1 MGCATA
7 LASIGGLAQQA
18 TGGLRIVVVEG
29 EDAVNIIQQ
38 RTAVAPLVEV
48 RDRNNNPVAGALVT
62 FSIQGGQN
70 ATFGGGLQSVIVT
83 TNAAGRAAVTGL
95 TPTASGAVQINVAA
109 TFQGQAATA
118 TITQTNFA
126 TAAQAAQA
134 GASSAGTGGGSGGG
148 SGSTSAG
155 SASGGGGGGISTTT
169 IAAIVGGAGAGTYFG
184 LKELGVIG
192 VPDIPPPIITSASA
206 FPPGGL
212 VGMLFDFNFSG
223 EVSGNVERPD
233 ATMLWEFGDG
243 ASNTS
248 SVGGPAPPTRVTHVY
263 AAPGTYTAR
272 VTITNADG
280 ESATAQTTV
289 VVKTLTGRWRV
300 GTGATFYDFTQ
311 TAATFSGSFNSG
323 TAVVRSLSGTV
334 NASFPIIRFT
344 ESNGA
349 SFTGNTVDAD
359 TISGTF
365 TGPGT
370 QSGTVLLFRQ

>member
-1 MGCATA
+1 MVIRRQWTTRVVLAAVVGGAA
-7 LASIGGLAQQA
+7 LLAPVGGRAQQPA
-18 TGGLRIVVVEG
+18 GGLRIIVVEG

-62 FSIQGGQN
+62 FTIQGGQN
-70 ATFGGGLQSVIVT
+70 ATFGGGLQSLIVT
-83 TNAAGRAAVTGL
+83 TNAAGRAAVTGF

-134 GASSAGTGGGSGGG
+134 GASGA
-148 SGSTSAG
+148 
-155 SASGGGGGGISTTT
+155 GGGGLSTTT
-169 IAAIVGGAGAGTYFG
+169 IAAIAGGAGAGTYFG

-192 VPDIPPPIITSASA
+192 VPDIPPPTITSASA

-223 EVSGNVERPD
+223 EVPGHVDRPD
-233 ATMLWEFGDG
+233 ATLLWEFGDG
-243 ASNTS
+243 TSSSS

-289 VVKTLTGRWRV
+289 IVKTLTGRWRV
-300 GTGATFYDFTQ
+300 GTGATFYDFVQ

-334 NASFPIIRFT
+334 NATFPIIRFT

-349 SFTGNTVDAD
+349 SFTGTPSADAD

-365 TGPGT
+365 SGVGT
-370 QSGTVLLFRQ
+370 QGGTVPLFRQ

>member
-1 MGCATA
+1 MVIRTQWTTRVVLAAVVGGAA
-7 LASIGGLAQQA
+7 LLAPVGGRAQQPA
-18 TGGLRIVVVEG
+18 GGLRIIVVAG

-70 ATFGGGLQSVIVT
+70 ATFGGGLQSIIVT
-83 TNAAGRAAVTGL
+83 TNAAGRAAVTGF

-118 TITQTNFA
+118 TIAQTNFA

-134 GASSAGTGGGSGGG
+134 G
-148 SGSTSAG
+148 
-155 SASGGGGGGISTTT
+155 GGGGISTTT
-169 IAAIVGGAGAGTYFG
+169 IAAIAGGAGAGTYFG
-184 LKELGVIG
+184 LKKLGVIG
-192 VPDIPPPIITSASA
+192 VPDIPPPTITSASA
-206 FPPGGL
+206 FPSGGL

-223 EVSGNVERPD
+223 EIPGHVERPD
-233 ATMLWEFGDG
+233 ATLLWEFGDG
-243 ASNTS
+243 TSSSS

-280 ESATAQTTV
+280 ESATTQTTV
-289 VVKTLTGRWRV
+289 IVKTLTGRWRV
-300 GTGATFYDFTQ
+300 GTGATFYDFAQ
-311 TAATFSGSFNSG
+311 IAATFSGSFSSG
-323 TAVVRSLSGTV
+323 TAVLRTVSGTV
-334 NASFPIIRFT
+334 NTTFPVIRFT

-349 SFTGNTVDAD
+349 SFTGTPSVDAD

-365 TGPGT
+365 SGPGT
-370 QSGTVLLFRQ
+370 QGGTVPLFRQ